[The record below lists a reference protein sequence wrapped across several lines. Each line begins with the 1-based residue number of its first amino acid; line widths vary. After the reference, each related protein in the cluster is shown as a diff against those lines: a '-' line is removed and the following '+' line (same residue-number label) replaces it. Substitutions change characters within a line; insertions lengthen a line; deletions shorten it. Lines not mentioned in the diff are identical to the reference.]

1 MSNAVVVN
9 QIDRNLMLFLDPVGR
24 NNDCYWNFVSD
35 YGRLLSGAPQDVVY
49 SFPRSAIRV
58 YLSLLLR
65 LFFGKHNHRSILYI
79 NDGLLSSLFDSK
91 NSAAYQAFAE
101 RHLAKPGKIRSKIIA
116 LLPLSWRAETRYV
129 VVYNLAVSDSGCD
142 DKDSAE
148 LKTQNFMFF
157 SNADGKLL
165 LTSAE
170 TLRTGS
176 GMIYKTTTSPDYT
189 EVMENEFKTMRGIAE
204 MQDGSS
210 SLLPVGKRLQVGKRV
225 FFSEAYIM
233 GTSLRDTLHRLSR
246 NNDIHEICAFLNRLD
261 DWFEKYRATF
271 KAAPRPLSL
280 CYQHL
285 YDAFSVLYAEHP
297 RVGALLEK
305 ARETLETIVGEQ
317 VTISPITAHN
327 DLWPGNFVVAADGLV
342 AIDWERAVEKRAPLF
357 DYYWM
362 IISAAIEHHVT
373 VIGVVDYSRAFRL
386 FLEEGDDVTRHA
398 TEMLKTFLGRLGLD
412 RELHQSFLLLFLMEW
427 SVQGYL
433 ALGRQTAMDRL
444 AFGELTNFMETRY
457 QFPTLKH

>member
-1 MSNAVVVN
+1 
-9 QIDRNLMLFLDPVGR
+9 
-24 NNDCYWNFVSD
+24 
-35 YGRLLSGAPQDVVY
+35 
-49 SFPRSAIRV
+49 
-58 YLSLLLR
+58 
-65 LFFGKHNHRSILYI
+65 
-79 NDGLLSSLFDSK
+79 
-91 NSAAYQAFAE
+91 
-101 RHLAKPGKIRSKIIA
+101 
-116 LLPLSWRAETRYV
+116 
-129 VVYNLAVSDSGCD
+129 
-142 DKDSAE
+142 
-148 LKTQNFMFF
+148 
-157 SNADGKLL
+157 
-165 LTSAE
+165 
-170 TLRTGS
+170 
-176 GMIYKTTTSPDYT
+176 
-189 EVMENEFKTMRGIAE
+189 
-204 MQDGSS
+204 
-210 SLLPVGKRLQVGKRV
+210 
-225 FFSEAYIM
+225 
-233 GTSLRDTLHRLSR
+233 
-246 NNDIHEICAFLNRLD
+246 
-261 DWFEKYRATF
+261 
-271 KAAPRPLSL
+271 
-280 CYQHL
+280 
-285 YDAFSVLYAEHP
+285 
-297 RVGALLEK
+297 LEK